1 MAEVEL
7 TLSKTYTPPSPKTA
21 TKLIVEGVALRITGR
36 LMSSDGDVV
45 SQSFTA
51 EYDVTDDSTIRAQ
64 AIALGQA
71 SNPERYGQ
79 P

>member
-1 MAEVEL
+1 MPEVEL

-36 LMSSDGDVV
+36 LMSSEGDVV
-45 SQSFTA
+45 SPSFTA
-51 EYDVTDDSTIRAQ
+51 EYDVTSDSTLRAQ
-64 AIALGQA
+64 AVALAQA
-71 SNPERYGQ
+71 DSPERFGA